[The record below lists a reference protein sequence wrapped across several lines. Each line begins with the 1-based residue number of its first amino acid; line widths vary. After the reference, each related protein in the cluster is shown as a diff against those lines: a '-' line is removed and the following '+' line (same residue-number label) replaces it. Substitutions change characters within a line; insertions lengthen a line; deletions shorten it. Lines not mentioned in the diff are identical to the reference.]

1 MEYKDYYKILGV
13 AKSASADDIKKAFRR
28 LARKYH
34 PDVNPGNKSAEA
46 RFKEINE
53 AYEVLSDPEKRY
65 KYDTLGP
72 NWTEQFGFG
81 ATSPRTRTAPPSG
94 TGAGRGA
101 GNSPFDFEDPT
112 GFSDFFETLF
122 GRRGSSTSTA
132 GGTRGGRTSVR
143 DFGAQRGTDIEQ
155 PVEITLREAYAGTT
169 RAYNIEVPE
178 RCATCNGTG
187 RSGGRSTCA
196 VCGGTG
202 TVLRSRRIEAKI
214 PVGADNGTRVSIAG
228 EGNVGTSGG
237 PRGDLILV
245 VSVKPDPLFERK
257 GDDLLVEVPVPLT
270 AAVLGGEAPVP
281 TPEGKRLLLTIP
293 PETQNGQTFRLTG
306 KGMPRP
312 SGGSGNLIARVQ
324 VMLPRKLSPRE
335 RESFE
340 ELARLRTAS

>member
-13 AKSASADDIKKAFRR
+13 ARSASADDIKKAYRR

-53 AYEVLSDPEKRY
+53 AYEVLSDPEKRH

-81 ATSPRTRTAPPSG
+81 APPPRTRTAPPPRTGSG
-94 TGAGRGA
+94 RAAGDY
-101 GNSPFDFEDPT
+101 PYDYEDPT

-122 GRRGSSTSTA
+122 GRRGTATSS
-132 GGTRGGRTSVR
+132 GTRGGRTSVR
-143 DFGAQRGTDIEQ
+143 DFGMQRGTDIEQ
-155 PVEITLREAYAGTT
+155 PVEITLREAYTGTS
-169 RAYNIEVPE
+169 RAYNIEAPE

-187 RSGGRSTCA
+187 RIGGRSTCM

-202 TVLRSRRIEAKI
+202 TVLRSRRLEAQI
-214 PVGADNGTRVSIAG
+214 PVGADTGTRVTIPG
-228 EGNVGTSGG
+228 EGNVGSSGG

-245 VSVKPDPLFERK
+245 VNLKPDPLFERR
-257 GDDLLVEVPVPLT
+257 GDDLLVEVQVPLT
-270 AAVLGGEAPVP
+270 AAILGGEAPVP

-306 KGMPRP
+306 KGMPRA
-312 SGGSGNLIARVQ
+312 SGGYGNLIARVQ
-324 VMLPRKLSPRE
+324 VVLPRKLLPRE
-335 RESFE
+335 KELFE
-340 ELARLRTAS
+340 ELARLRSAS